1 MRELVYV
8 TYNQKSTY
16 GTLRIMEVAIT
27 QFRQRLFE
35 LVNQALDGKE
45 VWVSHKG
52 RRVRLVPEH
61 APSKL
66 SRITPIE
73 IIPPGVDIEDD
84 SWKKEMMRGWERK
97 WDRKLG
103 PLSKPARAA
112 AAPARPNA
120 RKARRTA

>member
-1 MRELVYV
+1 MVRFKV
-8 TYNQKSTY
+8 
-16 GTLRIMEVAIT
+16 MEVPIT
-27 QFRQRLFE
+27 QFRQKLFD

-52 RRVRLVPEH
+52 RRVRLVPED

-66 SRITPIE
+66 SRITPME
-73 IIPPGVDIEDD
+73 IITHGADLEDD
-84 SWKKEMMRGWERK
+84 SWKKEMMREWERK

-112 AAPARPNA
+112 AAPGRTSA

>member
-1 MRELVYV
+1 
-8 TYNQKSTY
+8 
-16 GTLRIMEVAIT
+16 MEVPIT
-27 QFRQRLFE
+27 EFRQKLFD

-45 VWVSHKG
+45 IWVSHKG
-52 RRVRLVPEH
+52 RRVRIVPED

-73 IIPPGVDIEDD
+73 IIAPGANLEDG
-84 SWKKEMMRGWERK
+84 SWKTKMLREWERK

-112 AAPARPNA
+112 AAPGRTNA